1 MALPLLPLFL
11 LLLLLLFLL
20 LLLPAFALFCRG
32 FWRWARLKAAT
43 TWNSQYPPPSTLLTG
58 IVHGLPSLRVPLQR
72 A

>member
-1 MALPLLPLFL
+1 MVLPLLPLFL
-11 LLLLLLFLL
+11 LLLLMLPSAFVLF
-20 LLLPAFALFCRG
+20 RRE

-43 TWNSQYPPPSTLLTG
+43 TWNSQYPPPSALLTG